1 MKFLS
6 WLYRILPS
14 VKHFPFVKS
23 EVNSLLT
30 NNFNDEEATPNQLRW
45 KPFDIE
51 VDEDIDFVKV

>member
-1 MKFLS
+1 
-6 WLYRILPS
+6 

-51 VDEDIDFVKV
+51 ADEDIDFVKV